1 LEDAAQAKAAGREL
15 PSLEEERAAHGA
27 AAYKLA
33 EEQRE
38 KEEHQKKLESLEEER
53 MLGSLVQEELKR
65 QQTKVKETRRKNQPP
80 PMLIPQTPMDSNPKS
95 ALYDTLTFDQ
105 PINLDAGNP
114 ITFQVVSGK
123 SLIRSGPVS
132 KCYTVKPVV
141 ACSPDETLPVF
152 ILKQADLA
160 TDMKDHTSF
169 KRQLQILETELEGLK
184 KLRHR
189 NILDLLDFMVHK
201 TEDGDSDS
209 AWTVSVLSE
218 YAEKG
223 SVEEFLDI
231 AESLS
236 VTKVRSWTIE
246 LLDALRYLHDHGIIH
261 EDIHSSNVLLVR
273 ETSGE
278 VRLKLADAG
287 YQRKLHELA
296 GRKQP
301 TDNISVAKSAYW
313 LAPEIAN
320 MAKPQYTQ
328 KTDIWNFGILFLQM
342 IFGLTIVRKYA
353 SPMALA
359 DSLALSDS
367 LNEFVQKLFKSDA
380 KKRPRAVDLSSFEFL
395 ATDAPILDEDILS
408 DVSRLGSF
416 GSLMPPTPRRQ
427 RHDSMNTGGP
437 FSRYKE
443 DFVEEG
449 RLGKG
454 GFGEVV
460 KARKKLDGQIYA
472 IKKITQKSS
481 ASLTEVLKEVRLLSQ
496 LSHPSV
502 VRYYNTWTEEVH
514 DISPDND
521 STTTDAVTEDSVT
534 DVSPGIGPNIEFGAS
549 TGGLDFMSSS
559 GYPQIEFGI
568 DDNSETDSED
578 DEYNQ
583 EEESTNPSHNLPLG
597 RIRSG
602 SRFQRSFKTVLY
614 ISMEYCEKR
623 TLRDLIK
630 RDIYKNVDEVWRL
643 FRQVLEGLAHI
654 HGLNV
659 VHRDLKPE
667 NIFIDAASNVKIG
680 DFGLAT
686 SGQ

>member
-1 LEDAAQAKAAGREL
+1 
-15 PSLEEERAAHGA
+15 LEEERAAHA
-27 AAYKLA
+27 AAAVKLA
-33 EEQRE
+33 EEQR
-38 KEEHQKKLESLEEER
+38 KEEETQKKLESLEEER

-65 QQTKVKETRRKNQPP
+65 QKSKVNETRRKTQPP
-80 PMLIPQTPMDSNPKS
+80 PVSIPRTPMDNLQNLS
-95 ALYDTLTFDQ
+95 LYEILTFDQ
-105 PINLDAGNP
+105 PIHIDAGIP
-114 ITFQVVSGK
+114 IAFQDVTGK

-132 KCYTVKPVV
+132 KCFTVRPLITP
-141 ACSPDETLPVF
+141 SPNDTPPIL
-152 ILKQADLA
+152 ILKQTDLA
-160 TDMKDHTSF
+160 TGVKDYTSF
-169 KRQLQILETELEGLK
+169 KKQLQALETDLEALK

-201 TEDGDSDS
+201 SEKGDSDS
-209 AWTVSVLSE
+209 SWTVSILCE

-223 SVEEFLDI
+223 SLEELLEI
-231 AESLS
+231 AGDLNA
-236 VTKVRSWTIE
+236 TKVRSWTIE
-246 LLDALRYLHDHGIIH
+246 LLDALRYLHDRGVVH
-261 EDIHSSNVLLVR
+261 EDIRSSNVLLVR

-278 VRLKLADAG
+278 VRVKLADGG
-287 YQRKLHELA
+287 YQRKLHTLA
-296 GRKQP
+296 GKKQP
-301 TDNISVAKSAYW
+301 TDTLSLAKSAYW
-313 LAPEIAN
+313 LPPEIAN
-320 MAKPQYTQ
+320 MITPLYTQ
-328 KTDIWNFGILFLQM
+328 KTDIWDFGILFLQM
-342 IFGLTIVRKYA
+342 IFGLIVVRKYA
-353 SPMALA
+353 SPMALT

-367 LNEFVQKLFKSDA
+367 LNEFVQKLFKSDP

-395 ATDAPILDEDILS
+395 ATDAPILDEDS
-408 DVSRLGSF
+408 SAAASRLGSVA
-416 GSLMPPTPRRQ
+416 SLMPTTPGRRQ
-427 RHDSMNTGGP
+427 RHDSMNTPGP

-514 DISPDND
+514 DVSPDD
-521 STTTDAVTEDSVT
+521 DTSTTEAATEDSVT
-534 DVSPGIGPNIEFGAS
+534 DLSPGTGLDIEFGAS

-559 GYPQIEFGI
+559 GYPQVEFGF
-568 DDNSETDSED
+568 DDDEETDSDED
-578 DEYNQ
+578 DDGNN
-583 EEESTNPSHNLPLG
+583 EEGTNPSNNLAL
-597 RIRSG
+597 RHTRSS
-602 SRFQRSFKTVLY
+602 SRYQRAFKTVLY

-630 RDIYKNVDEVWRL
+630 RGLYKENEEVWRL
-643 FRQVLEGLAHI
+643 FRQILEGLAHI

-667 NIFIDAASNVKIG
+667 NVFIDAASNVKIG